1 MVVVIIMES
10 NFVILQHLKGY
21 ENYACDKTQ
30 TRGRRCLPKTFVSF
44 YICECQIKSKV
55 GTLLGSQRLLQSSLC
70 KRETN
75 NFLFDIFYTVY
86 SKHYFENDKAPY
98 SIKLKYLSYLLT
110 SISSQKI
117 NHQQKEMNCKKEK
130 KSCYR

>member
-1 MVVVIIMES
+1 MHEYNWYDKSVHLFMEVVVIFIGS

-55 GTLLGSQRLLQSSLC
+55 GTTLGSQRSLQSSLC
-70 KRETN
+70 KRKTN
-75 NFLFDIFYTVY
+75 NFLFEIPYVFCQKYYFDNNKRTAPLIRSGSFYVERTVY
-86 SKHYFENDKAPY
+86 
-98 SIKLKYLSYLLT
+98 
-110 SISSQKI
+110 
-117 NHQQKEMNCKKEK
+117 
-130 KSCYR
+130 